1 MRDRI
6 FPKWQRDKRN
16 SGKITL
22 FLAITLVTV
31 MFFTG
36 CEMPVPLNQ
45 RLLIRGIGIDWENG
59 EYFASLQA
67 DQVSENS
74 QSMVVV
80 YTSKGDSV
88 LEALRNVTKQDG
100 KIPQYSHDL
109 TVVFGEGAAKRG
121 LNKMVDFFLRNPD
134 IPSASVIIVCEGR
147 AQDILSAEKDEQVIP
162 ADVLGDAVKAGSYN
176 GQTAASDVASLVN
189 HLAGE
194 GESAFLPYMR
204 LEDGIPTTAG
214 TVLLD
219 RYGIQVDILDDSATR
234 GLLLLT
240 NQLKNG
246 YLTVWLDEDTKA
258 SLEISNGSTAVQVTE
273 REGIP
278 LFTITYSCSVN
289 MTALE
294 GNFKDHYG
302 REYYDSISKATEGEL
317 RMDAQTALN
326 RCIFEN
332 KLDVLQMGR
341 WMHKQMPSL
350 WNSWKDRWHDAMDEA
365 EYVIDVQANMQR
377 VGKENTPSIE

>member
-1 MRDRI
+1 M
-6 FPKWQRDKRN
+6 
-16 SGKITL
+16 
-22 FLAITLVTV
+22 
-31 MFFTG
+31 
-36 CEMPVPLNQ
+36 
-45 RLLIRGIGIDWENG
+45 
-59 EYFASLQA
+59 
-67 DQVSENS
+67 SENS

-109 TVVFGEGAAKRG
+109 TVVFGEGAARRG

-189 HLAGE
+189 LAGE

-214 TVLLD
+214 TVLD

-278 LFTITYSCSVN
+278 LFTITYSCSVS

-294 GNFKDHYG
+294 GNFRDHYG

-332 KLDVLQMGR
+332 KLDVIQMGR

-350 WNSWKDRWHDAMDEA
+350 WNSLERRWHNTMDEA
-365 EYVIDVQANMQR
+365 EYVIDVQADMQR